1 MKTADNTL
9 RKSANSNDTE
19 KWFDNLVATIRAH
32 QVQIESGI
40 ADDAIKNFYA
50 AFINRDMD
58 KIHESA
64 RETSTRYLIS
74 KMLFTFFE
82 NLKNPESMPLEL
94 ALQLSGNGINVW
106 AVVNDDDAKTERN
119 IILSAAKTN
128 ADFIN
133 VGLRIDTTI
142 LEKSDNF
149 PIPNQFQKLIYHA

>member
-1 MKTADNTL
+1 MKTAENTL
-9 RKSANSNDTE
+9 CKSNSDNDTE

-32 QVQIESGI
+32 QIQIESGI
-40 ADDAIKNFYA
+40 ADDGLKQIYT

-82 NLKNPESMPLEL
+82 NMKKPGHLPLEL

-106 AVVNDDDAKTERN
+106 AVVNDDDEKTERE

-128 ADFIN
+128 ADFHDL
-133 VGLRIDTTI
+133 GLRIDTTI

-149 PIPNQFQKLIYHA
+149 PIPNQFQKVIFHA